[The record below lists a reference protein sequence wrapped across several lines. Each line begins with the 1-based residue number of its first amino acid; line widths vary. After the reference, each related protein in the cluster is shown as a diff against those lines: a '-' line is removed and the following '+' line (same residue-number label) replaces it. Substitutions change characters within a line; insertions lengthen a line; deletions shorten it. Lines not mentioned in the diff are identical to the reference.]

1 MAGTKAT
8 GSSCLQK
15 GVRGKTVWPNSTC
28 LCYANLYLETSD
40 PVLLFNQGCCF
51 EQSSRYEEAIA
62 RFREYL
68 CKATDASAAD
78 KADAEKHI
86 A

>member
-8 GSSCLQK
+8 GSSCCQK
-15 GVRGKTVWPNSTC
+15 GVRGKTVRPNSTC
-28 LCYANLYLETSD
+28 ICYAVFYLETSD

-51 EQSSRYEEAIA
+51 EQNNRYEEAIA

-68 CKATDASAAD
+68 RKATDASAAD
-78 KADAEKHI
+78 KAVVVKHI